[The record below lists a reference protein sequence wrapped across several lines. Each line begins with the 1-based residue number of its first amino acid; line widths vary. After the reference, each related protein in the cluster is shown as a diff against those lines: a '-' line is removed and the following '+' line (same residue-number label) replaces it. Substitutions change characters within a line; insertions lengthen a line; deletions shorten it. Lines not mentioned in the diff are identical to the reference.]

1 MLEKL
6 IEVLE
11 NGVVQVRS
19 VVTEGNTS
27 SFTHRSIVPGADY
40 SGEDAQVKA
49 ICAAA
54 HTTAVISAYQA
65 SVA

>member
-19 VVTEGNTS
+19 VVTEGSTS

-40 SGEDAQVKA
+40 SSEDAQVKA
-49 ICAAA
+49 ICAAV
-54 HTTAVISAYQA
+54 HTADVIAAYQS

>member
-11 NGVVQVRS
+11 NGVVRVRTVVVNGETS
-19 VVTEGNTS
+19 V
-27 SFTHRSIVPGADY
+27 FAHHAIVPGDSY
-40 SGEDAQVKA
+40 SGEEARVQA
-49 ICAAA
+49 ICKAVHTADVIAA
-54 HTTAVISAYQA
+54 YKA